1 MEGARTMEAIRLAQ
15 LPAGV
20 RPHLAYPEVPAYHY
34 LFDQIA
40 QHPERPALIFQGRST
55 SYREVGAQIDAFAA
69 SLTRK
74 GLQKGDCIAI
84 MLPNSPQAVIAIYG
98 AMRAGLI
105 PALINPMYT
114 PQEIQHAL
122 NESGAQ
128 AFLFLDLFWPR
139 VAQVKA
145 VPHRIWTGVQDALG
159 FPLSFLYKL
168 KAKPPK
174 VPAGEAYHMKDLLA
188 EPSTGFTPV
197 LINPS
202 EDAAVLIFTGGTTG
216 LAKGVHLT
224 HRNIVANLTQ
234 ILEWVPRSPDRVD
247 QVLCIL
253 PVFHSFA
260 FTAGL
265 GYALACGSTAI
276 LMPKPDAE
284 QTLKL
289 VQKYKVTILPGV
301 PTLYTSLLQHPRV
314 SEFDLKS
321 IRVCISGAAP
331 LPLELLQRFETMTG
345 ARILEGYGLTETSPV
360 THCNPYQGERIAGSV
375 GLPLP
380 DTEVRIIDLETGVD
394 LGPGQ
399 EGEVL
404 IRGPQ
409 VMKGYWGRPAE
420 TEAVL
425 KEGWLYTGDIGKVD
439 ENGFLY
445 IVDRKKDLVISSG
458 FNVYPREIDEVF
470 YQHPAVLEA
479 CAIGVPDEY
488 RGEAIKVY
496 VVKRPGLEVS
506 EQELMNHCR
515 ERLAAYKRPREVQF
529 VDSLPKSIIGKVL
542 RKELRALY
550 LAEKARV

>member
-1 MEGARTMEAIRLAQ
+1 MEAIRQAQ
-15 LPAGV
+15 LPEGV
-20 RPHLAYPEVPAYHY
+20 RPHLTYPEVPAYHY
-34 LFDQIA
+34 LFEQVA
-40 QHPERPALIFQGRST
+40 ANPQRTALIFQGRPT
-55 SYREVGAQIDAFAA
+55 TYRDLGAQIDAFAA
-69 SLTRK
+69 ALTRK
-74 GLQKGDCIAI
+74 GLKKGDRLAI
-84 MLPNSPQAVIAIYG
+84 MLPNSPQVVIAIYG
-98 AMRAGLI
+98 AMRAGVI
-105 PALINPMYT
+105 PAMVNPMYT

-122 NESGAQ
+122 DESGA
-128 AFLFLDLFWPR
+128 AGFLFLDLFWPR
-139 VAQVKA
+139 VKEVQPVA
-145 VPHRIWTGVQDALG
+145 VRIWAGIQDALG

-168 KAKPPK
+168 KAKPPV
-174 VPAGEAYHMKDLLA
+174 VPAGQAYHMADLLQA
-188 EPSTGFTPV
+188 SSTGFTPAP
-197 LINPS
+197 INPS

-224 HRNIVANLTQ
+224 HRNLIANLTQ
-234 ILEWVPRSPDRVD
+234 VMEWVPPQHSEVDR
-247 QVLCIL
+247 VLCIL
-253 PVFHSFA
+253 PLFHSFA
-260 FTAGL
+260 FTAGM

-289 VQKYKVTILPGV
+289 VQKYKVTLLPGV

-314 SEFDLKS
+314 GEFDLRS
-321 IRVCISGAAP
+321 IKVCISGAAP

-360 THCNPYQGERIAGSV
+360 THCNPFVGDRIPGSV
-375 GLPLP
+375 GLPFP
-380 DTEVRIIDLETGVD
+380 DTEVRIIDLETGAD
-394 LGPGQ
+394 LGPNQ

-425 KEGWLYTGDIGKVD
+425 KDDWLYTGDIGKVD
-439 ENGFLY
+439 ENGYLY

-488 RGEAIKVY
+488 RGEAIKVF
-496 VVKRPGLEVS
+496 VVKRPGVEVT
-506 EQELMNHCR
+506 EQELMIHCR
-515 ERLAAYKRPREVQF
+515 ERLAAYKRPREIQF

-542 RKELRALY
+542 RKELRAQY
-550 LAEKARV
+550 LTTKA

>member
-1 MEGARTMEAIRLAQ
+1 
-15 LPAGV
+15 V
-20 RPHLAYPEVPAYHY
+20 RPHLTYPEVPAYHF
-34 LFDQIA
+34 LFEQVA
-40 QHPERPALIFQGRST
+40 QNPDRTALIFQGRPT
-55 SYREVGAQIDAFAA
+55 SYRELGSQIDAFAA
-69 SLTRK
+69 ALIRK
-74 GLQKGDCIAI
+74 GLQKGDRIAI
-84 MLPNSPQAVIAIYG
+84 MLPNLPQAVIAIYG
-98 AMRAGLI
+98 AMRAGLT

-122 NESGAQ
+122 DESGAQ
-128 AFLFLDLFWPR
+128 AIVFLDLFWPR

-174 VPAGEAYHMKDLLA
+174 VPAAEAHHLKELLA
-188 EPSTGFTPV
+188 APTSGFTPV
-197 LINPS
+197 PVNPS
-202 EDAAVLIFTGGTTG
+202 QDAAVLIFTGGTTG

-224 HRNIVANLTQ
+224 HSNLIANLMQ
-234 ILEWVPRSPDRVD
+234 IIEWVPRERDQVDRVLL
-247 QVLCIL
+247 VL

-276 LMPKPDAE
+276 LMPKPDPD

-289 VQKYKVTILPGV
+289 VEKYKVTILPGV

-314 SEFDLKS
+314 SEFDLQS
-321 IRVCISGAAP
+321 LRVCISGAAP
-331 LPLELLQRFETMTG
+331 LPVELLQRFETMTG

-360 THCNPYQGERIAGSV
+360 THCNPWNGQRIPGSV

-380 DTEVRIIDLETGVD
+380 DTEVRIVDLETGAD
-394 LGPGQ
+394 LGPNQ

-425 KEGWLYTGDIGKVD
+425 KDGWLYTGDIGKVD
-439 ENGFLY
+439 ENGYLY

-458 FNVYPREIDEVF
+458 FNVYPREIDELV

-488 RGEAIKVY
+488 RGEAIKVF
-496 VVKRPGLEVS
+496 VVKRPGMEVT
-506 EQELMNHCR
+506 EQDLINHCR

-542 RKELRALY
+542 RKELRAQY
-550 LAEKARV
+550 LAEKAQV

>member
-1 MEGARTMEAIRLAQ
+1 MEAIRLAQ

-20 RPHLAYPEVPAYHY
+20 RPHLTYPEVPAYHF
-34 LFDQIA
+34 LFEQVA
-40 QHPERPALIFQGRST
+40 QNPDRTALIFQGRPT
-55 SYREVGAQIDAFAA
+55 SYRELGTQIDAFAA
-69 SLTRK
+69 ALIRK
-74 GLQKGDCIAI
+74 GLQKGDRIAI
-84 MLPNSPQAVIAIYG
+84 MLPNLPQAVIAIYG
-98 AMRAGLI
+98 AMRAGLT

-122 NESGAQ
+122 DESGAQ
-128 AFLFLDLFWPR
+128 AIVFLDLFWPR

-174 VPAGEAYHMKDLLA
+174 VPAAEAHHLKELLA
-188 EPSTGFTPV
+188 APTSGFTPV
-197 LINPS
+197 PVNPS
-202 EDAAVLIFTGGTTG
+202 QDAAVLIFTGGTTG

-224 HRNIVANLTQ
+224 HSNLIANLMQ
-234 ILEWVPRSPDRVD
+234 IIEWVPRERDQVDRVLL
-247 QVLCIL
+247 VL

-276 LMPKPDAE
+276 LMPKPDPD

-289 VQKYKVTILPGV
+289 VEKYKVTILPGV

-314 SEFDLKS
+314 SEFDLQS
-321 IRVCISGAAP
+321 LRVCISGAAP
-331 LPLELLQRFETMTG
+331 LPVELLQRFETMTG

-360 THCNPYQGERIAGSV
+360 THCNPWNGQRIPGSV

-380 DTEVRIIDLETGVD
+380 DTEVRIVDLETGAD
-394 LGPGQ
+394 LGPNQ

-425 KEGWLYTGDIGKVD
+425 KDGWLYTGDIGKVD
-439 ENGFLY
+439 ENGYLY

-488 RGEAIKVY
+488 RGEAIKVF
-496 VVKRPGLEVS
+496 VVKRPGMEVT
-506 EQELMNHCR
+506 EQDLINHCR

-542 RKELRALY
+542 RKELRAQY
-550 LAEKARV
+550 LAEKAQV